1 MKPHQLAFVGAGR
14 VADVHYESIKR
25 MPQRA
30 KLVAVSTAARRRG
43 D

>member
-30 KLVAVSTAARRRG
+30 KLVAVCDSRAEAG